1 MPFIGTKT
9 IFTMATEQY
18 LTDDTT
24 YNSDI
29 DEAGEETIADTEDFD
44 DDDDMDEIG
53 GFGEDTEE

>member
-1 MPFIGTKT
+1 MT
-9 IFTMATEQY
+9 TEQY

-24 YNSDI
+24 YNSDM
-29 DEAGEETIADTEDFD
+29 DEAGEETITDTEDFD